1 MTNGAHGKGPNP
13 FVGPRAF
20 QQGEPIYGRDSEVL
34 QLRDLLIAERIVL
47 LYSPSGAGK
56 TSLIQAGLVPELE
69 DNAFDVLP
77 VARIGLDPGGDRT
90 VSNRYLTSL
99 LLSLDGDG
107 GGRERAADLGH
118 LSLAAYLERRGLA
131 DGKDNQLLGVDAL
144 EELLTLD
151 PTDGPTKERFMV

>member
-1 MTNGAHGKGPNP
+1 MTAESASGKAPNP

-20 QQGEPIYGRDSEVL
+20 QQGEPIYGREHEIP

-77 VARIGLDPGGDRT
+77 VARIGLDPGGDRR
-90 VSNRYLTSL
+90 VRNRYLASL
-99 LLSLDGDG
+99 LLSLEGDG
-107 GGRERAADLGH
+107 AGRERAASSG
-118 LSLAAYLERRGLA
+118 SCRS
-131 DGKDNQLLGVDAL
+131 
-144 EELLTLD
+144 
-151 PTDGPTKERFMV
+151 PTTSSVEGWPPARTTSCWWWTR